1 MRNVFPGRSDTY
13 ELQLLEV
20 AVELQVAA
28 VELLEAEV
36 AAAALQREVVVEAA
50 APVPRQLRDWTA
62 L

>member
-20 AVELQVAA
+20 VVELQVAA

-36 AAAALQREVVVEAA
+36 AAVLQREVVAGAA
-50 APVPRQLRDWTA
+50 APVPQQPTDWMA

>member
-36 AAAALQREVVVEAA
+36 AAAALQREVVAGVA
-50 APVPRQLRDWTA
+50 APVPRQLRD
-62 L
+62 